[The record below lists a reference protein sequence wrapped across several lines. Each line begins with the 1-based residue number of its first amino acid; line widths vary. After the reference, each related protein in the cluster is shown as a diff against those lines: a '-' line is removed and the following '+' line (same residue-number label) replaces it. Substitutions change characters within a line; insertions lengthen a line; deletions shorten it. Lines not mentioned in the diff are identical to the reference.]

1 MKKLF
6 KKALIAAALAMP
18 VLSYA
23 AATPI
28 MFDSNGAAA
37 GGQLTIDTLDWAP
50 GNALAVNGNPTTGLL
65 LPGTQT
71 QLLYQANL
79 GLASLNGVTVYA
91 PPLSGFNFTA
101 VAGFNEVVI
110 SNTTGLNPTFGLASA
125 PVRSA
130 TNFFYIYANAFGD
143 NLTGL
148 GFVGSTLALSG
159 YVASV
164 NSSNFTGSG
173 TVANPTIAPLDNFGA
188 NNYPGISTLVGSGT
202 TDLVLVVDGISAFFP
217 TLTPGTT
224 LSFFNTSTLTPFS
237 TANPSALFSS
247 NGTVGANTASN
258 TGAINGVRLP
268 GDTAQ
273 HNFQFL
279 ADGSS
284 SFQQVQKVP
293 EPGSLALVG
302 LALGIAGFMRR
313 RTAKKA

>member
-28 MFDSNGAAA
+28 TFDSNGAAA
-37 GGQLTIDTLDWAP
+37 GGQFIIDTLDWAP
-50 GNALAVNGNPTTGLL
+50 GNALAVNGNPTSGLL
-65 LPGTQT
+65 LPTTQT

-79 GLASLNGVTVYA
+79 GLASLNGVSVYA
-91 PPLSGFNFTA
+91 AGISGFNFTA
-101 VAGFNEVVI
+101 VAGFNEVVLT
-110 SNTTGLNPTFGLASA
+110 NTTGLNPTFGLLSA

-130 TNFFYIYANAFGD
+130 SNFFYIYANAFGD
-143 NLTGL
+143 NLAGT

-159 YVASV
+159 YVAVV
-164 NSSNFTGSG
+164 NSSNYTGSG
-173 TVANPTIAPLDNFGA
+173 TVANPTIGNLDNFVA
-188 NNYPGISTLVGSGT
+188 NDYANIRSLVGSGT

-217 TLTPGTT
+217 TLTPGSTI
-224 LSFFNTSTLTPFS
+224 SFFNTSTLTPFS
-237 TANPSALFSS
+237 TANPSAFFSS

-258 TGAINGVRLP
+258 TGAINGVRVP

-273 HNFQFL
+273 RNFQFL

-284 SFQQVQKVP
+284 SFQQVP